1 MSKNYKTRLNNR
13 EKHTFISILIV
24 KIFVVLEF
32 LVNSRF
38 LRIEKEIKKKQI
50 SIGMKKII
58 LSLAA
63 VLAFTL
69 TSDAQT
75 RKGTVL
81 LGAGSEMS
89 GNEWTTLAITPKVG
103 YFVQDGV
110 AIGAIVN
117 FQTNNQDKNAYELN
131 NSLAEIGVFGRYYV
145 SNNLFSE
152 ISLSSYSKADEI
164 FEAVQKIDQAW
175 TMIPNNGDQENLVAP
190 GTPGATALF
199 DAVGQPVLITYS
211 TDGNPDLLEVVETST
226 TTLNFS
232 LGLGYTIVWREHFA
246 IEPHMNLT
254 FMNGE
259 QKVYDGLE
267 NYIDAQDIK
276 GTHFNLG
283 VNFSLFF

>member
-1 MSKNYKTRLNNR
+1 
-13 EKHTFISILIV
+13 
-24 KIFVVLEF
+24 
-32 LVNSRF
+32 
-38 LRIEKEIKKKQI
+38 
-50 SIGMKKII
+50 MKKII

-89 GNEWTTLAITPKVG
+89 NTEWTTLAITPKVG

-110 AIGAIVN
+110 AIGALIN
-117 FQTNNQDKNAYELN
+117 FQSDNVDKNAYELN
-131 NSLAEIGVFGRYYV
+131 SNVAEIGVFGRYYV
-145 SNNLFSE
+145 SNNLFTE
-152 ISLSSYSKADEI
+152 VSLSSETVSNESWENIEKYAQV
-164 FEAVQKIDQAW
+164 FE
-175 TMIPNNGDQENLVAP
+175 NGVPQ
-190 GTPGATALF
+190 F
-199 DAVGQPVLITYS
+199 DA
-211 TDGNPDLLEVVETST
+211 DGNAVMSFQEVEEVVENSDKS
-226 TTLNFS
+226 LNFN

-246 IEPHMNLT
+246 VEPFMNLT

-259 QKVYDGLE
+259 RKVYNAEDLIVE
-267 NYIDAQDIK
+267 SHDLK

>member
-1 MSKNYKTRLNNR
+1 
-13 EKHTFISILIV
+13 
-24 KIFVVLEF
+24 
-32 LVNSRF
+32 
-38 LRIEKEIKKKQI
+38 
-50 SIGMKKII
+50 MKKII

-89 GNEWTTLAITPKVG
+89 NNEWTTLAITPKVG

-110 AIGAIVN
+110 AIGALIN
-117 FQTNNQDKNAYELN
+117 FQSDNVDKNVYELN
-131 NSLAEIGVFGRYYV
+131 NSVAEIGVFGRYYV
-145 SNNLFSE
+145 SNNLFTE
-152 ISLSSYSKADEI
+152 VSLSSMSTSNESWETIEKYSQVFDNGVPQFDANGDEI
-164 FEAVQKIDQAW
+164 MAW
-175 TMIPNNGDQENLVAP
+175 QEV
-190 GTPGATALF
+190 
-199 DAVGQPVLITYS
+199 D
-211 TDGNPDLLEVVETST
+211 EVVENSDKS
-226 TTLNFS
+226 LNFN

-246 IEPHMNLT
+246 VEPFVNLT

-259 QKVYDGLE
+259 RKVYNAEDLIVE
-267 NYIDAQDIK
+267 SHDLK

>member
-1 MSKNYKTRLNNR
+1 MAKS
-13 EKHTFISILIV
+13 
-24 KIFVVLEF
+24 FVVFEF

-38 LRIEKEIKKKQI
+38 QSKEKEKTKKQI

-89 GNEWTTLAITPKVG
+89 NTEWTTLAITPKVG

-110 AIGAIVN
+110 AIGALIN
-117 FQTNNQDKNAYELN
+117 FQSDNVDKNAYELN
-131 NSLAEIGVFGRYYV
+131 SNVAEIGVFGRYYV
-145 SNNLFSE
+145 SNNLFTE
-152 ISLSSYSKADEI
+152 VSLSSENVSNESWETIEKYAQV
-164 FEAVQKIDQAW
+164 FE
-175 TMIPNNGDQENLVAP
+175 NGVPQ
-190 GTPGATALF
+190 F
-199 DAVGQPVLITYS
+199 DA
-211 TDGNPDLLEVVETST
+211 DGNAVMAFQDVDEVVENSDKS
-226 TTLNFS
+226 LNFN

-246 IEPHMNLT
+246 VEPFMNLT

-259 QKVYDGLE
+259 RKVYNAEDLIVE
-267 NYIDAQDIK
+267 SHDLK

>member
-1 MSKNYKTRLNNR
+1 
-13 EKHTFISILIV
+13 
-24 KIFVVLEF
+24 
-32 LVNSRF
+32 
-38 LRIEKEIKKKQI
+38 
-50 SIGMKKII
+50 MKKII

-89 GNEWTTLAITPKVG
+89 NNEWTTLAITPKVG

-110 AIGAIVN
+110 AIGALIN
-117 FQTNNQDKNAYELN
+117 FQSDNVDKNVYELN
-131 NSLAEIGVFGRYYV
+131 NSVAEIGVFGRYYV
-145 SNNLFSE
+145 SNNLFTE
-152 ISLSSYSKADEI
+152 VSLSSETVSNESWETIEKYAQV
-164 FEAVQKIDQAW
+164 FE
-175 TMIPNNGDQENLVAP
+175 NGVPQ
-190 GTPGATALF
+190 F
-199 DAVGQPVLITYS
+199 DA
-211 TDGNPDLLEVVETST
+211 DGSEIMAWQEVDEVVENSDKS
-226 TTLNFS
+226 LNFN

-246 IEPHMNLT
+246 VEPFMNLT

-259 QKVYDGLE
+259 RKVYNAEDLIVE
-267 NYIDAQDIK
+267 SHDLK